1 MAAIVYLVASAIA
14 SWIWSRRCAVSADRA
29 IRALAGLVIWA
40 LLVHPGT
47 SVSTLARLFHL
58 PGSAVDW
65 HALKSQLHR
74 LAADRRLKAIVNGK
88 RRKWIGWEVT
98 P

>member
-1 MAAIVYLVASAIA
+1 MQRDGAVALTSDEVQQKRTYRLL
-14 SWIWSRRCAVSADRA
+14 SDED
-29 IRALAGLVIWA
+29 VIWA